1 MDYELNKA
9 SRRLSELPFTI
20 ELSGFTVEVKWL
32 RIMQKT
38 GKWLIPRHAHSS
50 FEFHIIARGTCRVAT
65 DENSFFAR
73 EGSFYLTA
81 PGIYHEQSNY
91 DEDDLIEY
99 SLDCTFHPKRESAA
113 QEESEWNQLHSFFL
127 NAPCLPFKD
136 TSGLIRLFDQA
147 IEEALHLRP
156 AYGITIL
163 SLVPSMLVA
172 AARSMGMGPTL
183 SNNNQKTRMDRIAEF
198 VEDNI
203 HRNLSPADIAAY
215 LNLSEKQ
222 VSRIVFASEGYSTK
236 RFIILAKLEQAKNM
250 LSNPSYSIN
259 EIAEELGYSTTSYFT
274 TVFRKNEGVTPGAY
288 REKVLAKLT
297 SYHT

>member
-1 MDYELNKA
+1 
-9 SRRLSELPFTI
+9 
-20 ELSGFTVEVKWL
+20 
-32 RIMQKT
+32 
-38 GKWLIPRHAHSS
+38 
-50 FEFHIIARGTCRVAT
+50 
-65 DENSFFAR
+65 
-73 EGSFYLTA
+73 
-81 PGIYHEQSNY
+81 
-91 DEDDLIEY
+91 
-99 SLDCTFHPKRESAA
+99 
-113 QEESEWNQLHSFFL
+113 
-127 NAPCLPFKD
+127 
-136 TSGLIRLFDQA
+136 
-147 IEEALHLRP
+147 
-156 AYGITIL
+156 
-163 SLVPSMLVA
+163 
-172 AARSMGMGPTL
+172 
-183 SNNNQKTRMDRIAEF
+183 MDRIAEF